1 MIAKLVQWWDVIPG
15 QEDDYDRFISDQY
28 IPKLQQLG
36 LTAKGGYYLVVGVG
50 PRMALVST
58 AESMAK
64 MGEIL
69 SAQVFKDLMQELK
82 TYIINYSSRITE
94 PTGRVKDG
102 EYQIQ
107 KGVWKYIQYY
117 DVIPGKKQEY
127 ADFISNTY
135 LPTMETIDYVEVTQ
149 GWTLVMGSF
158 AEITGELT
166 FKTAVD
172 IGRLLENPTFDKLLD
187 EMRGNYVFNYRC
199 RILRTTERFDEP
211 RWYRL

>member
-15 QEDDYDRFISDQY
+15 LEDDYDRFISEQY
-28 IPKLQQLG
+28 IPQLQQLG

-69 SAQVFKDLMQELK
+69 STKVFKDLMLELK
-82 TYIINYSSRITE
+82 KYIINYSSRITE

-102 EYQIQ
+102 EYAIQ

-117 DVIPGKKQEY
+117 DVIPGRMPEY
-127 ADFISNTY
+127 ADFISNKY
-135 LPTMETIDYVEVTQ
+135 LPTMESIDYVEVTQ

-172 IGRLLENPTFDKLLD
+172 VGRMLENPTFNKLID
-187 EMRGNYVFNYRC
+187 EMRTNYVLNYRC

-211 RWYRL
+211 RWYKL